1 MKKQEQKTYSLMRE
15 ITVKDYLKFLKN
27 NEFVIVEDQKVKLYK
42 QWSINY
48 LLTGI

>member
-1 MKKQEQKTYSLMRE
+1 MKNPEQKTYSPMEE
-15 ITVKDYLKFLKN
+15 ITARDYLSFLEKR
-27 NEFVIVEDQKVKLYK
+27 EFVVVENQKVKLYK